1 MPQALKCWMTWR
13 CSSWKM
19 KQSGSRKKNTTS
31 RITRHL
37 VAVLKTFHSDFL
49 VLKNRGADLET
60 SYSLNVFYLS
70 VTYCERHHIVLL
82 LKMISFDGKFY
93 LTKKIEHAAAK
104 KGFSLVSRWEH
115 NSSLRC
121 FRCSHGYL
129 PSSIILIT
137 KCLDIVLTLARA
149 SWKRFRPSVVNAE
162 RICETVWQWSFWF
175 SPIVF
180 SKLFGMEEPD
190 MIKYLISDFCQ
201 KWRNMTNKS

>member
-1 MPQALKCWMTWR
+1 MLDDMAVFQLKNETKWF
-13 CSSWKM
+13 
-19 KQSGSRKKNTTS
+19 QKKNTTS

-49 VLKNRGADLET
+49 VLKNRGADLEI

-70 VTYCERHHIVLL
+70 VTYCERHHFVLL

-137 KCLDIVLTLARA
+137 KCLDIV
-149 SWKRFRPSVVNAE
+149 
-162 RICETVWQWSFWF
+162 
-175 SPIVF
+175 
-180 SKLFGMEEPD
+180 
-190 MIKYLISDFCQ
+190 
-201 KWRNMTNKS
+201 